1 MLKRIT
7 GRAGAYMWLLTHS
20 PLVYIHF
27 WHKVFLF
34 IWIFTACYSV
44 SGSPNTATVIKARCY
59 ANCLTKV
66 SNFYCTKFF
75 LQAATPYDLS
85 SVQCCRAFWS
95 TNRQHCRESI
105 ELSGRYIDELTAY
118 GIFLINRKGRLLN
131 FGLWDWNLFRHKR
144 LFEAGRPLNF
154 HHFFLGGGG
163 CGAYSNKYGVLRA
176 TRCSLR
182 APLQLNQ
189 SNSVLWKSSSE
200 QHRVN
205 SVVSSSSS
213 VNCRPLS
220 VEWIL

>member
-1 MLKRIT
+1 MHTCGFSHILPWYT
-7 GRAGAYMWLLTHS
+7 
-20 PLVYIHF
+20 YIF
-27 WHKVFLF
+27 
-34 IWIFTACYSV
+34 
-44 SGSPNTATVIKARCY
+44 G
-59 ANCLTKV
+59 
-66 SNFYCTKFF
+66 TKFF
-75 LQAATPYDLS
+75 YLSGFLLDVTQSVEVQTLPLWSKPGAMQTAWQRWATFIVLSFFYKRPHRMLS

-118 GIFLINRKGRLLN
+118 GIFLINRTGRLLN
-131 FGLWDWNLFRHKR
+131 FGLWDWKLFRHKR

-154 HHFFLGGGG
+154 HHFFFGGGG